1 MVAELFNTAVS
12 CDAGERGRLIDL
24 IPPELP
30 NLSHMNSLKG
40 RRAGYNQVNFPP
52 LVGHWRSFVEF
63 GWIVSEMFTGKKKDT
78 KKRLKKLA
86 TKTEFP
92 TNQANFF
99 LFCDNLP

>member
-40 RRAGYNQVNFPP
+40 RRAGYDQVNFPP

-63 GWIVSEMFTGKKKDT
+63 GTGLSQKCSLEKKKIQKQKAEET
-78 KKRLKKLA
+78 
-86 TKTEFP
+86 
-92 TNQANFF
+92 
-99 LFCDNLP
+99 DNKD

>member
-63 GWIVSEMFTGKKKDT
+63 GWIFSEMFTEKKKRS
-78 KKRLKKLA
+78 KKKKA
-86 TKTEFP
+86 EETGNK
-92 TNQANFF
+92 
-99 LFCDNLP
+99 D